1 MAAALVEFVKLQV
14 MLVVVLL
21 LLLLLLMVMMMTIMT
36 MMTTAAA
43 NERCPCSPQATYEKK
58 VSRFWGG
65 LSEELSAEFGNLYVT
80 EFGSIYI

>member
-1 MAAALVEFVKLQV
+1 
-14 MLVVVLL
+14 
-21 LLLLLLMVMMMTIMT
+21 

-43 NERCPCSPQATYEKK
+43 NQRCPCSPQATYEKK

-80 EFGSIYI
+80 EFGSMHVTEFGMIYVTEFGSIYVTEFGMI